1 MPAQWK
7 RVLESL
13 ELRDAAPW
21 RRILADG
28 GLLLALLLT
37 SSWLIRG

>member
-1 MPAQWK
+1 MRKLIHK
-7 RVLESL
+7 RPEAV
-13 ELRDAAPW
+13 PW

>member
-1 MPAQWK
+1 MWK
-7 RVLESL
+7 LIHERREATS
-13 ELRDAAPW
+13 W

-37 SSWLIRG
+37 SSWLVRG